1 MSANLFDEILGK
13 LSPQAVSQISSKAG
27 TSQSQTSDAIS
38 AALPM
43 LLAALANN
51 SAKPGG
57 AEALSQ
63 AIDRDGHGREDL
75 ETTLERQLTGG
86 PKQTD
91 SRMVDHMLGQ
101 RRGSIEQ
108 ALAAKTGASQDSIAQ
123 ILQTLGPVVL
133 GAIGKQKQGQGF
145 NPADLAGYLGQ
156 QKSAAKNKSG
166 DMSSYLF
173 DLLDANDDG
182 SVVDDVMRLAGQFMG
197 SGKKP

>member
-1 MSANLFDEILGK
+1 MAANLFDELLGK
-13 LSPQAVSQISSKAG
+13 LTPAAVSQIGNKAG
-27 TSQSQTSDAIS
+27 TSQSQTQQAIS

-51 SAKPGG
+51 ANKPGG

-63 AIDRDGHGREDL
+63 AIDRDGHGSDDL

-86 PKQTD
+86 AAPTND
-91 SRMVDHMLGQ
+91 RIVDHMLGQ

-108 ALAAKTGASQDSIAQ
+108 ALAAKTGAPQDSITQ
-123 ILQTLGPVVL
+123 ILQTLGPLVL
-133 GAIGKQKQGQGF
+133 AAVGKQKQGQGW

-156 QKSAAKNKSG
+156 QKTSAKNKSG
-166 DMSSYLF
+166 DMGSYLF

-197 SGKKP
+197 SAKKP

>member
-1 MSANLFDEILGK
+1 MSANLFDELLGK
-13 LSPQAVSQISSKAG
+13 LSPSAVSQIGNQAG
-27 TSQSQTSDAIS
+27 TSPAQTSNAIS
-38 AALPM
+38 AALP
-43 LLAALANN
+43 LLLGAIANN
-51 SAKPGG
+51 AARPGG

-63 AIDRDGHGREDL
+63 AIDRDGHGNEDV

-86 PKQTD
+86 SAPGSD
-91 SRMVDHMLGQ
+91 RMVDHMLGQ

-108 ALAAKTGASQDSIAQ
+108 ALAAKTGASQDNITQ
-123 ILQTLGPVVL
+123 ILQTLGPLVL

-156 QKSAAKNKSG
+156 QKSAAKYKSG
-166 DMSSYLF
+166 DMGSYLF

-182 SVVDDVMRLAGQFMG
+182 SVVDDVMRLANQFMG